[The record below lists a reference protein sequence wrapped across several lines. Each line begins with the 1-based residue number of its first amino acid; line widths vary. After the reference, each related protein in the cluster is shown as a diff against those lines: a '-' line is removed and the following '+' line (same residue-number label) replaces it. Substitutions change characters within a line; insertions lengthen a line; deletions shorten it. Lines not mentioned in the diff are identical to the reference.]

1 VGAAAG
7 VMGAEPG
14 DHVDG
19 LAADVLAALPVQRA
33 GEGPAEADLGLAG
46 RLQADPGGL
55 VVGLVELD
63 PECAVEVLGAGAA
76 GARRGDLRR
85 PGDDDRP
92 VVLLGGLDALAA
104 DRQQPAPD
112 LGGRLRL
119 DALVGFRAGHQAAA
133 LLLELVEES
142 HRGGYIGPPRP
153 APPGASPR
161 LAWWLP

>member
-1 VGAAAG
+1 PAPTGAAWASDLLGLVRPAGAGHRVDDRLAELGPGELVARLVGAAAG

-104 DRQQPAPD
+104 
-112 LGGRLRL
+112 
-119 DALVGFRAGHQAAA
+119 
-133 LLLELVEES
+133 
-142 HRGGYIGPPRP
+142 
-153 APPGASPR
+153 
-161 LAWWLP
+161 